1 MLLCVPYLTPDGSE
15 KFEEGLSRVEAG
27 KGLESRS
34 KEIEDG
40 SCPQEQSVWE
50 AVRAGAVHEN
60 RVGGSR
66 RATCTRGSWDQS

>member
-40 SCPQEQSVWE
+40 SCPQELVC
-50 AVRAGAVHEN
+50 
-60 RVGGSR
+60 VGGSEG
-66 RATCTRGSWDQS
+66 RGGA